1 MICMCFFFK
10 QKTAYERRISDW
22 SSDVG
27 SSDLVTGS
35 LSLLRA
41 KYVKGTFNETQIICV
56 DGADRGLPSTA
67 CVGQNATGTLK
78 PFDVDRSGEK
88 IPQAPRLTW
97 NIGATQVI
105 PISFGQLDRKSTRL
119 NSSH

>member
-1 MICMCFFFK
+1 MC
-10 QKTAYERRISDW
+10 DC
-22 SSDVG
+22 SSDVS
-27 SSDLVTGS
+27 SSDL
-35 LSLLRA
+35 
-41 KYVKGTFNETQIICV
+41 
-56 DGADRGLPSTA
+56 ADRGLPSTA

-105 PISFGQLDRKSTRL
+105 PISFGQLSVHADYAYISRRAAYQNTAADQATQNVKRSEERRVGTECVSTCR
-119 NSSH
+119 SRWSPYH

>member
-1 MICMCFFFK
+1 M
-10 QKTAYERRISDW
+10 E
-22 SSDVG
+22 
-27 SSDLVTGS
+27 VTGS

-41 KYVKGTFNETQIICV
+41 KYVKGTFNETGIICC

-67 CVGQNATGTLK
+67 CVGQNPIGTLK

-105 PISFGQLDRKSTRL
+105 PISFGQLSVHADYAYISRRAAYQNTDRKSTRL

>member
-1 MICMCFFFK
+1 M
-10 QKTAYERRISDW
+10 E
-22 SSDVG
+22 
-27 SSDLVTGS
+27 VTVS
-35 LSLLRA
+35 LSLVRA
-41 KYVKGTFNETQIICV
+41 KYVKGTFNETQIICFDV
-56 DGADRGLPSTA
+56 ADRGLPSTA

-105 PISFGQLDRKSTRL
+105 PISFGQLSVHADYAYRSEERRVGKECVSTC
-119 NSSH
+119 SSRWSPYQ